1 MSRHNYTQY
10 SNPKNNDK
18 PPVEETVAPVAP
30 VDTEEVIVVNTV
42 PEIKM
47 ETEPTVTAPITVT
60 GEVANCTKL
69 NVRANPDATAA
80 VVCVINAKTE
90 VEVDVEHSNDEW
102 LKVKTAAGNVGYC
115 MRKYIEI

>member
-10 SNPKNNDK
+10 SKNNDK
-18 PPVEETVAPVAP
+18 PKVEETIAPVAP
-30 VDTEEVIVVNTV
+30 VETEEVVVINTA

-47 ETEPTVTAPITVT
+47 EAEPTVTAPISVT
-60 GEVANCTKL
+60 GEVANCAKL

-80 VVCVINAKTE
+80 VVCVINAKAE

-102 LKVKTAAGNVGYC
+102 LNVKTAAGDVGYC